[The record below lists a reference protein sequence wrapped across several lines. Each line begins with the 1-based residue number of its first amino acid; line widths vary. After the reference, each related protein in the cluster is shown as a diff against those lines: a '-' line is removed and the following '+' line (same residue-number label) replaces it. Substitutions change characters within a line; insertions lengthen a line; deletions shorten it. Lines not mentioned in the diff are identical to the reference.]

1 MTGNHLFT
9 IPEVSIF
16 QDKVT
21 LGTKTWEW
29 MQTAANRDVNRW
41 NEYVDRYKISLT
53 REIYELLGKYQRSE
67 GAFSDTQKIQ
77 QA

>member
-21 LGTKTWEW
+21 LGTKPWEW
-29 MQTAANRDVNRW
+29 MQTAANRDV
-41 NEYVDRYKISLT
+41 ERYKISLT

-77 QA
+77 ES

>member
-1 MTGNHLFT
+1 
-9 IPEVSIF
+9 
-16 QDKVT
+16 
-21 LGTKTWEW
+21 

-53 REIYELLGKYQRSE
+53 REVYELLGKYQRSE